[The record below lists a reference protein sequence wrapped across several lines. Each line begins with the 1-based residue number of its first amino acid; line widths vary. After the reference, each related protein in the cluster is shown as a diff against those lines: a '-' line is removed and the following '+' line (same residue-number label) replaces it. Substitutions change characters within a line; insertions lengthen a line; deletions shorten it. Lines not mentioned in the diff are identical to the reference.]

1 MSTYKAVFSD
11 IDGTLLTSEHIVS
24 TATIEAIAS
33 LQDKNIPFV
42 IISSRS
48 ASCIYPIL
56 EKHHFQCPIVA
67 CGGAWIEDMNGRI
80 LSNEGMSKQ
89 TAATVIEFMTEKKFD
104 LAWGIYSGKNWI
116 TNDRTDARIL
126 HEESVV
132 EVESV
137 EGTVALLPEDAVVN
151 KILCM
156 CNPACILQIE
166 EDLKKAFPILSI
178 VKSSNYLLEIMPAGM
193 NKAKGIR
200 KFCELFSIAIE
211 DSVAFGD
218 NYNDLEMLYT
228 VGCGILMGNAPV
240 AILETF
246 PGKVTL
252 DNNHD
257 GIPVALKDL
266 GLI

>member
-24 TATIEAIAS
+24 PSTIEAITS

-56 EKHHFQCPIVA
+56 KKHHFQCPIVA
-67 CGGAWIEDMNGRI
+67 CGGAWIEDKNGHI
-80 LSNEGMSKQ
+80 LSNEGMSRQ
-89 TAATVIEFMTEKKFD
+89 TASIIIEFITKKKFD
-104 LAWGIYSGKNWI
+104 LAWGIYSGKDWI
-116 TNDRTDARIL
+116 TNDRTDTRIL
-126 HEESVV
+126 HEEGVV
-132 EVESV
+132 EVKSV
-137 EGTVALLPEDAVVN
+137 EGTASSLPEDAVVN

-166 EDLKKAFPILSI
+166 EELKEAFPTLSI
-178 VKSSNYLLEIMPAGM
+178 AKSSSYLLEIMPAGM

-200 KFCELFSIAIE
+200 KFCELFGIATE

-218 NYNDLEMLYT
+218 NYNDLEMLHAA
-228 VGCGILMGNAPV
+228 GCGVLMGNAPA

-257 GIPVALKDL
+257 GIPAALKDL

>member
-1 MSTYKAVFSD
+1 
-11 IDGTLLTSEHIVS
+11 
-24 TATIEAIAS
+24 
-33 LQDKNIPFV
+33 
-42 IISSRS
+42 
-48 ASCIYPIL
+48 
-56 EKHHFQCPIVA
+56 
-67 CGGAWIEDMNGRI
+67 
-80 LSNEGMSKQ
+80 MSKQ

-200 KFCELFSIAIE
+200 KFCELFSIATE

-218 NYNDLEMLYT
+218 NYNIWKCFT
-228 VGCGILMGNAPV
+228 QPV
-240 AILETF
+240 AVSSWGMLLLLFWRHSPER
-246 PGKVTL
+246 L
-252 DNNHD
+252 
-257 GIPVALKDL
+257 L
-266 GLI
+266 LIIIMMEFQWHSKI

>member
-67 CGGAWIEDMNGRI
+67 CGGAGIEDMNGRI

-151 KILCM
+151 S
-156 CNPACILQIE
+156 
-166 EDLKKAFPILSI
+166 SI
-178 VKSSNYLLEIMPAGM
+178 
-193 NKAKGIR
+193 
-200 KFCELFSIAIE
+200 
-211 DSVAFGD
+211 
-218 NYNDLEMLYT
+218 
-228 VGCGILMGNAPV
+228 
-240 AILETF
+240 
-246 PGKVTL
+246 
-252 DNNHD
+252 
-257 GIPVALKDL
+257 
-266 GLI
+266 

>member
-1 MSTYKAVFSD
+1 MRTYKAVFSD

-33 LQDKNIPFV
+33 LQKKNIPFV

-56 EKHHFQCPIVA
+56 KKHHFQCPIVA
-67 CGGAWIEDMNGRI
+67 CGGAWIEDM
-80 LSNEGMSKQ
+80 
-89 TAATVIEFMTEKKFD
+89 TEKNFD

-116 TNDRTDARIL
+116 TSDRTDARIL

-137 EGTVALLPEDAVVN
+137 EGTVALLPDDAVVN

-166 EDLKKAFPILSI
+166 EDLKEAFPTLSI
-178 VKSSNYLLEIMPAGM
+178 VKSSSYLLEIMPAGM

-200 KFCELFSIAIE
+200 KFCEIFGIATE

-218 NYNDLEMLYT
+218 NYNDLEMLYAA
-228 VGCGILMGNAPV
+228 GCGVLMGNAPA
-240 AILETF
+240 AIRETF

-266 GLI
+266 GMI

>member
-89 TAATVIEFMTEKKFD
+89 TAATVIESIPERTGLQMTERTLVFFMKKV
-104 LAWGIYSGKNWI
+104 LWKW
-116 TNDRTDARIL
+116 
-126 HEESVV
+126 
-132 EVESV
+132 
-137 EGTVALLPEDAVVN
+137 
-151 KILCM
+151 
-156 CNPACILQIE
+156 
-166 EDLKKAFPILSI
+166 KA
-178 VKSSNYLLEIMPAGM
+178 
-193 NKAKGIR
+193 
-200 KFCELFSIAIE
+200 
-211 DSVAFGD
+211 
-218 NYNDLEMLYT
+218 
-228 VGCGILMGNAPV
+228 
-240 AILETF
+240 
-246 PGKVTL
+246 
-252 DNNHD
+252 
-257 GIPVALKDL
+257 
-266 GLI
+266 